1 MNEVS
6 GILHGLRYRLGDAD
20 TGTCIC
26 PLNDAHTYG
35 HSHTHTHTHTNT
47 HNEYF
52 HTPNTNT
59 AKRTHKHTH
68 IRTLSGTVYT
78 GCDLNTSIEDMEIL
92 VCVVVAVC
100 CWFY

>member
-1 MNEVS
+1 MRFPVFCTSS
-6 GILHGLRYRLGDAD
+6 GTDSGMQTQGHAYAHSMTHIHMD
-20 TGTCIC
+20 T
-26 PLNDAHTYG
+26 L
-35 HSHTHTHTHTNT
+35 THTHTHTNT